1 MNKGIE
7 NPLNKIIGENVPNL
21 EKDIATKYKRLRGPY
36 MDKLEKIFTI
46 IMLYT
51 KR

>member
-21 EKDIATKYKRLRGPY
+21 EKDIASNIRGSEDP
-36 MDKLEKIFTI
+36 TW
-46 IMLYT
+46 T
-51 KR
+51 N